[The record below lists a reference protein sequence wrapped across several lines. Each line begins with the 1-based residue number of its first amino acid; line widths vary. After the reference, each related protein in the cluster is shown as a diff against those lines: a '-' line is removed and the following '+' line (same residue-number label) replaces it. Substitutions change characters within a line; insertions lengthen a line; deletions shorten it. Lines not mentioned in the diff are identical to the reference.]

1 MKKLNI
7 LGDTIVEV
15 MLVLVIVGAVMGS
28 AYVIT
33 NFSLQTELI
42 AQQRSEALN
51 IAQNQLEQLKNLV
64 FQNPNIINQAT
75 SSLPK
80 TFCVENNTI
89 TLSDGQNCVFD
100 GQGNLFFSGSNSTAY
115 TVAIHQ
121 QSNSNSWN
129 KVVIIVSWPGRNSK
143 ENNDVYIFYAFT

>member
-1 MKKLNI
+1 MLVMKKLNI

-75 SSLPK
+75 
-80 TFCVENNTI
+80 
-89 TLSDGQNCVFD
+89 
-100 GQGNLFFSGSNSTAY
+100 
-115 TVAIHQ
+115 
-121 QSNSNSWN
+121 
-129 KVVIIVSWPGRNSK
+129 
-143 ENNDVYIFYAFT
+143 